1 MSVYTTRSTC
11 RICGRNELT
20 PLFDLGIHYINDF
33 VTPGLA
39 YNGPKAPI
47 ELVYCSFC
55 TLVQN
60 PHTVDMD
67 LLYKG
72 NYWYRSGVTATMRTA
87 LDDITRYARSLVSYE
102 RGIVVLDI
110 GSNDGTLLRTYPEY
124 VHTIGFEPALNLQEE
139 GSRGVSVLV
148 PEMWSAEAYFK
159 RTDKKAKIITAA
171 GMFYDLDDPNK
182 FIADVA
188 KVLHPDGVFIAQLM
202 CLQDMMDVNDIGN
215 LAHEHLEFYT
225 IRSLE
230 YLMGKHGLEIF
241 DIHTNSVNGQSTRLS
256 IRHRNSNV
264 QPLNQRTAERDLR
277 RRASVESA
285 VPDSVIAW
293 FNQMELIKHK
303 LWELIA
309 GQAYGEMKS
318 VWVYGASTKGNTL
331 LQYFGLNY
339 DEIIGAAE
347 RSPEKWGKVTAG
359 TSIPIYSEEHAR
371 ERNPDYFLVLP
382 YAFIDEFIEREKDQE
397 WRKRGGKF
405 IVPLPELRVI

>member
-1 MSVYTTRSTC
+1 
-11 RICGRNELT
+11 
-20 PLFDLGIHYINDF
+20 
-33 VTPGLA
+33 
-39 YNGPKAPI
+39 
-47 ELVYCSFC
+47 
-55 TLVQN
+55 
-60 PHTVDMD
+60 MD